1 MTRRRTHQPDIDDF
15 TPVSGGCGS
24 HGANVRDDVTN
35 LSDVH
40 CSSQLDRHIVRL
52 LSLHPQ
58 LRVRFAKQDL
68 SQFSDQAKREL
79 LTDMNDLLGIKR

>member
-15 TPVSGGCGS
+15 TPVSGGYRS
-24 HGANVRDDVTN
+24 QGATVRDDVTH

-40 CSSQLDRHIVRL
+40 CSSQLDRHIVQL
-52 LSLHPQ
+52 LLLHPQ
-58 LRVRFAKQDL
+58 FRVRFAKQDL

-79 LTDMNDLLGIKR
+79 LIDMNDLLDIKD